1 MSNPGHIKSLDGVR
15 AMAILL
21 VMAFHL
27 ELLRFGWLGVQLFF
41 VLSGYL
47 IIGILWKEKFN
58 AQPLSYKF
66 KKFWVRRSLRIFPLY
81 FGFLALMA
89 IGYFLFKLPDSY
101 PEYFPYLI
109 TYTFNFGLYLPDA
122 QGPFFTFLWSLSIE
136 EQIYL
141 VFPLIIFF
149 CKPKFIKY
157 FMLAVIFCSPLIRFL
172 LGEYFKSKGYESGLV
187 SNLVYWNTTSHMDAF
202 FLGGIIPVM
211 SLHTRIKKPGHILI
225 ATLVIALAAG
235 LWNFMHNDLSQYYI
249 NDLGYHYSLS
259 KNYEHVWHYTL
270 LNLVFASFVLTAV
283 HWDKVQKPSI
293 VRRFLESKWMINI
306 GKVSYGMYVFH
317 WGILLYGFQK
327 LFPTEPMYMKLILF
341 VPYVIVT
348 YYISLLSYNWFES
361 YFMKLK
367 DKLFA
372 EKKKDEIQA
381 VPAQPA
387 SDLIVS

>member
-1 MSNPGHIKSLDGVR
+1 MHKGYIKSLDGVR
-15 AMAILL
+15 AIAVLL

-58 AQPLSYKF
+58 SETLSYKF

-81 FGFLALMA
+81 FGFLALMG
-89 IGYFLFKLPDSY
+89 ICYFLFRLPES
-101 PEYFPYLI
+101 FTTYLPWLL
-109 TYTFNFGLYLPDA
+109 TYTFNFGLHLPDS

-157 FMLAVIFCSPLIRFL
+157 FMLAVIFLSPLIRFG
-172 LGEYFKSKGYESGLV
+172 LGEYFKSKGYDEGLV

-211 SLHTRIKKPGHILI
+211 SLDKKIKKPQRILAI
-225 ATLVIALAAG
+225 SLLIALAAG
-235 LWNFMHNDLSQYYI
+235 LWNFFNNGLSQYYI

-259 KNYEHVWHYTL
+259 NNYEHVWHYTL
-270 LNLVFASFVLTAV
+270 LNLVFASFILTMV
-283 HWDKVQKPSI
+283 HADRVAQPSRM
-293 VRRFLESKWMINI
+293 RRFLESKSMVNI
-306 GKVSYGMYVFH
+306 GKVSYGMYMFH
-317 WGILLYGFQK
+317 WGILLYGIHK
-327 LFPTEPMYMKLILF
+327 ILPTGPMYMKIILF
-341 VPYVIVT
+341 IPYVIVT
-348 YYISLLSYNWFES
+348 YYVALLSYNLFES

-367 DKLFA
+367 DKLFK
-372 EKKKDEIQA
+372 EKKKKEVQPI
-381 VPAQPA
+381 PAAPA
-387 SDLIVS
+387 SDLIIS